1 MKFAL
6 VMLSALSF
14 ASVALAAPA
23 NLPAIQENTQAMEV
37 ATVAN
42 SIHDVTF
49 LRIGKIAYQIVQMD
63 SGLNGDLSSTILIMV
78 GEQAVGGNA
87 GFEHAFQVGPNIL
100 INAESIKVRKGRLV
114 LRGLDAAVGDYVKK
128 KTISVKYL
136 ADKKELEI
144 K

>member
-6 VMLSALSF
+6 VMLSAVSF
-14 ASVALAAPA
+14 ASVAFAAPA
-23 NLPAIQENTQAMEV
+23 NLPAIQENTPAMEV
-37 ATVAN
+37 AYVAN
-42 SIHDVTF
+42 SIHSVKF
-49 LRIGKIAYQIVQMD
+49 VNIGKTAYQIVQMD
-63 SGLNGDLSSTILIMV
+63 SGLNGDLSSTILILV

-87 GFEHAFQVGPNIL
+87 GFDQAFQVGPNIL
-100 INAESIKVRKGRLV
+100 INAESIKVVKGRLV
-114 LRGLDAAVGDYVKK
+114 LRGLDAAAGDFVKK